1 MVKVE
6 QPGLVTHD
14 GVELTTDLD
23 SNPMAAGTARGVVRT
38 AVQRWHLP
46 NLVDTL
52 LLAVTELVTNAV
64 RHGRAPVILTL
75 RRTAGELSLRVH
87 DADPTEPVLNP
98 ECTND
103 ADAESGR
110 GMQIV
115 TALADRT
122 GCEQI
127 TDDGK
132 VVFASFRTP
141 PPADG

>member
-1 MVKVE
+1 MVE
-6 QPGLVTHD
+6 QPVPGPD
-14 GVELTTDLD
+14 GAEMTADLE
-23 SNPMAAGTARGVVRT
+23 SGPMAAGTARRVVRS

-46 NLVDTL
+46 TLVDSL
-52 LLAVTELVTNAV
+52 LLAVTELVSNAV

-87 DADPTEPVLNP
+87 DANPAEPVLDP
-98 ECTND
+98 ERTDN

-115 TALADRT
+115 EALADRT

-141 PPADG
+141 PSPDG